1 MPIVTPGRL
10 RVLLVGLGRA
20 AALTAGALAERDD
33 ASIVAAVDPLG
44 PKAEAAPSLS
54 REATIYPELASAN
67 GEFDL
72 AIVATPTPTHVEVC
86 TELLAREQPPP
97 RILCEKPLSD
107 SFETARALFDHA
119 HKRGVRLQVLFHYA
133 FAPEVLAVRRA
144 WDSLLAGHG
153 RPADFEIFFADPR
166 ADDLARSVRVLGS
179 SWVDLGVNAISVL
192 ARYFELVEVEAALG
206 QPPSSGGAVIRFEG
220 GTGTV
225 RTSWR
230 VPELVKQMTIR
241 FADGSAL
248 DFDHDE
254 QRAVLRGENGR
265 TVIHERVDDDV
276 AAGRYRRMVAAYLDD
291 DGLVY
296 DTGTSLEIHRLLA
309 SGVRKDDD

>member
-20 AALTAGALAERDD
+20 AALTAGALAGRDD

-44 PKAEAAPSLS
+44 TEAEAAASLS
-54 REATIYPELASAN
+54 REAKIYPVLASAS

-86 TELLAREQPPP
+86 TELLTRERPPL

-107 SFETARALFDHA
+107 SFETVRTLFDDA

-144 WDSLLAGHG
+144 WDSLIASHG
-153 RPADFEIFFADPR
+153 PPAAFEVFFADPR
-166 ADDLARSVRVLGS
+166 ADDLARSVRTLGS
-179 SWVDLGVNAISVL
+179 SWADLGVNAISVL

-206 QPPSSGGAVIRFEG
+206 QPPGSGGAAIRFEG
-220 GTGTV
+220 GTGSV

-248 DFDHDE
+248 DFDHAE
-254 QRAVLRGENGR
+254 QRAVVRGESGL
-265 TVIHERVDDDV
+265 TVLHERVDDDV
-276 AAGRYRRMVAAYLDD
+276 AAGRYRRMVAAHLDD
-291 DGLVY
+291 DVLVY
-296 DTGTSLEIHRLLA
+296 DTETSLGIHRLLA
-309 SGVRKDDD
+309 SGVRKDHH